1 MDELEKQGT
10 FFKPGI
16 VAERAMNFWV
26 SSCLLFLSA
35 IMWSRVWEQLL
46 PLFPGWVLGF
56 GLIGS
61 KLRFCGWRVRFLEVG
76 SGVAGIMVELS
87 KDKMYVLGG
96 LLADPTVTISL
107 SEGSLRMFLRN
118 SSSSLRSLSSSIP
131 CLQSFQTQTINIYIH
146 DYETIAASIITISRG
161 QFSHDCSI
169 RTTN

>member
-1 MDELEKQGT
+1 M
-10 FFKPGI
+10 
-16 VAERAMNFWV
+16 VAESAMKLWV
-26 SSCLLFLSA
+26 SCCLLFLSA
-35 IMWSRVWEQLL
+35 IMWEALL
-46 PLFPGWVLGF
+46 ALFPGWA
-56 GLIGS
+56 S
-61 KLRFCGWRVRFLEVG
+61 RVGGEEG
-76 SGVAGIMVELS
+76 AGVMVELS